1 MRRTI
6 ALAAGLASLAWVAFI
21 AVPPASAFPLTAC
34 TLSVTSRDASGN
46 VISTATGRGPGGT
59 REDPLIVDPNGTV
72 EWTGSTGGSVKDG
85 TYHVEIFGVPTP
97 LQGPINSSGSTASG
111 SVDLGDIL
119 PFDLVGLVY
128 VSGALDV
135 GGSPYCEG
143 SGWISLRGDPVGT
156 PGFVGGAGLALV
168 GVATL
173 LTSVK
178 GRHPFRG
185 AIGGLLG
192 GAGLALLS
200 GVTGVL
206 PLDEQTPLAEV
217 IGMLVLGLLI
227 GVIDFGSLFHRT
239 PVSTVVEAGAPASV
253 PPPAEPTAGP
263 GTQPETGPA
272 TTPTT
277 TPTPPVVPPA
287 VPPPVVAPPVAPPPV
302 VPPTV
307 VQPATPAPTPASTQA
322 TASTTGASVPKP
334 EPGLEAIR
342 AGING
347 LKPEVQTEVKPLFEK
362 AEGILRTGPGTL
374 TIGSD
379 LIGRLMAQAGTDPN
393 AVRLVD
399 GAIKAGDDWVT
410 ATITPVVT
418 NGTVSLKL
426 DSGGKLAEGM
436 GKLDGLKRFLE
447 NANKAVVDAGQ
458 RVTSVSVSPTGI
470 VVTTGPAV
478 PSTAG

>member
-6 ALAAGLASLAWVAFI
+6 ALAAGLASLAWVSFV
-21 AVPPASAFPLTAC
+21 AVPPVSAFPLTTC
-34 TLSVTSRDASGN
+34 TLSVTSKDASGN
-46 VISTATGRGPGGT
+46 VISTATARGPGGT

-72 EWTGSTGGSVKDG
+72 EWTGTTGGSPI
-85 TYHVEIFGVPTP
+85 TSASYHVEVFGVPTP
-97 LQGPINSSGSTASG
+97 LQGSTKDDSPRSTSSGS
-111 SVDLGDIL
+111 VNIGDVL
-119 PFDLVGLVY
+119 PFDLVGLIY
-128 VSGALDV
+128 VSGAVDV

-143 SGWISLRGDPVGT
+143 SGWIQMRGDPVGT

-168 GVATL
+168 GLATV

-253 PPPAEPTAGP
+253 PPPAEPTTGP

-272 TTPTT
+272 TTPTSPVVPPTT
-277 TPTPPVVPPA
+277 TPTPPVVQ
-287 VPPPVVAPPVAPPPV
+287 PV
-302 VPPTV
+302 VPPPIV
-307 VQPATPAPTPASTQA
+307 APVAPSQGPASTTTPAP
-322 TASTTGASVPKP
+322 GGPKP

-342 AGING
+342 AGVNG
-347 LKPEVQTEVKPLFEK
+347 LPPKVQTEVKPLFEQ
-362 AEGILRTGPGTL
+362 AEAILRTGPGTL

-399 GAIKAGDDWVT
+399 GAIEADQEWVT
-410 ATITPVVT
+410 VTITPVVT

-426 DSGGKLAEGM
+426 NDAGKLANGM
-436 GKLDGLKRFLE
+436 GKLDGLTKFLE